1 MELKKTGVVRRIDDL
16 GRIVIPKEFRR
27 QMRIQENDPLELC
40 VCDCEGQFGV
50 LFVPYHAL
58 ECNFPKRRVLDAL
71 YAGIPNKDVVVA
83 LVDSGKEYLGPR
95 AGHEDQAELV
105 RKEGYSMFRKIQ
117 VTGKPSSL
125 ELECGNAIYA
135 APLTNEQQDEVIAV
149 LLVCGA
155 AASVR
160 DNKAYISAQAEIINA
175 LLYG

>member
-40 VCDCEGQFGV
+40 VCDCEGLSGV

-58 ECNFPKRRVLDAL
+58 ECNFPKRRVLNAL

-83 LVDSGKEYLGPR
+83 LVDSGKEYLGPC
-95 AGHEDQAELV
+95 AEHEYQAELV

-117 VTGKPSSL
+117 ISGKPSSL
-125 ELECGNAIYA
+125 KLECGN
-135 APLTNEQQDEVIAV
+135 VI
-149 LLVCGA
+149 
-155 AASVR
+155 
-160 DNKAYISAQAEIINA
+160 
-175 LLYG
+175 

>member
-40 VCDCEGQFGV
+40 VCDCEGLSGV

-58 ECNFPKRRVLDAL
+58 ECNFPKRRVLNAL

-83 LVDSGKEYLGPR
+83 LVDSGKEYLGPC
-95 AGHEDQAELV
+95 AEHEYQAELV

-117 VTGKPSSL
+117 ISGKPSSL
-125 ELECGNAIYA
+125 KLECGNVIYA
-135 APLTNEQQDEVIAV
+135 VPLINEQQDEVVAI
-149 LLVCGA
+149 LLACGA
-155 AASVR
+155 DTSVR
-160 DNKAYISAQAEIINA
+160 DDEAYISAQAEILSTFI
-175 LLYG
+175 